1 MDDIEKQS
9 TKNNTL
15 NDKGSLLVQ
24 NEPNILAEM
33 VNLSNH
39 LDQSPN
45 EDAEKIYQED
55 HSVLYNVPQNRD
67 DDDES
72 LRNQQSINSS
82 EAESVQA
89 YNGQTDNNEDASSSI
104 TKTGSNSSSDT
115 TLEKIQTRYFSP
127 RLHDQRKKV
136 VLHFLLTIL
145 IFAVFI
151 FTIFT
156 LFWGSNA
163 FTVKY
168 WHRIKLLAVLQ
179 DDILTEPMQD
189 LDVVPLT
196 TVINNILPDIP
207 GKWSIYNNSESFIN
221 KYELPESTPEA
232 IDKKVTE
239 RIYHEYFW
247 VSINVKPN
255 ATAQLYESIVN
266 NTAEPF
272 NASSVF
278 EVMYESGRDPTNMN
292 TAILPIMKELEAA
305 FVEYYT
311 YQYLPSLMTNIT
323 RSNPNITY
331 NPMSLSTMG
340 NIGFNY
346 IDYRPFYR
354 RGLIT
359 PAQIGIIYGLITPA
373 QIGIIYGL
381 IITVFQFLVY
391 SPLHMEMAKYLNARN
406 YIFYRVIISFVT
418 FFFTSL
424 FYCTV
429 SAIYGFDFTKAFGRG
444 GFMVYWMS
452 SWLYMLAC
460 GGANENVVS
469 LIFLYK
475 PQFLGFWI
483 LGFVILNI
491 GPAFFTMALDNVF
504 YRYGYAMPIYNAVSI
519 FRVIFMDVSK
529 RHMGRNYGVLV
540 AWIVINTCLQPFVIK
555 YVAKVNRERQRAAVA
570 AAEAAASDP
579 KTSAPA
585 ETAADREESK

>member
-1 MDDIEKQS
+1 MNDIEKQS
-9 TKNNTL
+9 IKDNAL

-24 NEPNILAEM
+24 NEPNILGEM
-33 VNLSNH
+33 VNLANH

-45 EDAEKIYQED
+45 EDAERIYQED
-55 HSVLYNVPQNRD
+55 HSVLYNVPETRD
-67 DDDES
+67 DVES
-72 LRNQQSINSS
+72 LDNQQSVNSS
-82 EAESVQA
+82 EAESVQSF
-89 YNGQTDNNEDASSSI
+89 NGHAHNNGDAQSSI
-104 TKTGSNSSSDT
+104 TKTASNASSDT

-145 IFAVFI
+145 IFATFI

-168 WHRIKLLAVLQ
+168 YPRIKMLAVLQ
-179 DDILTEPMQD
+179 DDILTQPMQD
-189 LDVVPLT
+189 LNVVPLT
-196 TVINNILPDIP
+196 SVINEILPEIP

-221 KYELPESTPEA
+221 KYKLSESTPEA

-255 ATAQLYESIVN
+255 ATAQLYESLVN
-266 NTAEPF
+266 NSAVPF
-272 NASSVF
+272 NSSSVF
-278 EVMYESGRDPTNMN
+278 EVMYESGRDPTNMK
-292 TAILPIMKELEAA
+292 TAILPIMEGLETA

-311 YQYLPSLMTNIT
+311 YQYLPSLVTNIT
-323 RSNPNITY
+323 RSNPNITF

-340 NIGFNY
+340 KVGFNY

-359 PAQIGIIYGLITPA
+359 PAQIGIIYGLI
-373 QIGIIYGL
+373 L
-381 IITVFQFLVY
+381 TVFQFLVY

-406 YIFYRVIISFVT
+406 YIVYRVLISFVT

-429 SAIYGFDFTKAFGRG
+429 TAMFGFDFTKAFGRG
-444 GFMVYWMS
+444 RFMVYWMS

-460 GGANENVVS
+460 GGANENMVS

-491 GPAFFTMALDNVF
+491 GPAFFTMALDNVL

-519 FRVIFMDVSK
+519 FRVIFMDTSK

-555 YVAKVNRERQRAAVA
+555 YVGKVNRQRQQA
-570 AAEAAASDP
+570 AANAAAA
-579 KTSAPA
+579 APA
-585 ETAADREESK
+585 APAPAAPVTDKKDSK